1 MACDLVLFAH
11 GGVRLVTGVGRD
23 AEAGRVFPAG
33 DGFRVEA
40 VGLGAA
46 LVDEVGAEIQ
56 APPLAGYMIKLDQR
70 QFDLLVAAAVAAL
83 VSKRVKWPEGT
94 RTYAANAFSA
104 FGGSAV
110 GLAPPAESADG
121 GGRHVAHPPVMP
133 GATSPCIR

>member
-83 VSKRVKWPEGT
+83 VSKRVKCP
-94 RTYAANAFSA
+94 A
-104 FGGSAV
+104 GSR
-110 GLAPPAESADG
+110 P
-121 GGRHVAHPPVMP
+121 
-133 GATSPCIR
+133 